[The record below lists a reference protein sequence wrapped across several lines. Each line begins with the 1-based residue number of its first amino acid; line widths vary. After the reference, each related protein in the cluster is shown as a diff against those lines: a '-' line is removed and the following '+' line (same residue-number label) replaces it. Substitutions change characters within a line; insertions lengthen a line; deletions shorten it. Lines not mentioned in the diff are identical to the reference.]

1 MRFSSRRAVTFAACL
16 LAFGT
21 VACTTGTDELAS
33 ADATTTTAHAPE
45 STVEATADAP
55 EPQAPEP
62 HAPEPQA
69 PEPEVPVPPANSAA
83 QSGTVIVESKTL
95 TGAPVPGMPVT
106 IRRAS
111 ACNPESRDIPLD
123 ITYTHTFE
131 GVTDHRGQASFT
143 GIPIGCYGAQATPP
157 EGSYP
162 VPEGMHSVFLT
173 KESPADTVWFRFY
186 DEDPGIN

>member
-1 MRFSSRRAVTFAACL
+1 MRFSSRRAVAFAACL

-62 HAPEPQA
+62 QA
-69 PEPEVPVPPANSAA
+69 PVPPANSDA

-111 ACNPESRDIPLD
+111 ACNPELRDIPLD

-131 GVTDHRGQASFT
+131 GVTDQRGQASFT

-162 VPEGMHSVFLT
+162 VPEGMHSAFLT